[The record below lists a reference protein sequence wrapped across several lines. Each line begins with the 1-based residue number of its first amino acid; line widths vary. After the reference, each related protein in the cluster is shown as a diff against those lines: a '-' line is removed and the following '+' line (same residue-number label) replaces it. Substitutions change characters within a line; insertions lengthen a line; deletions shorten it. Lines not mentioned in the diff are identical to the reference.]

1 VARHTKA
8 ESGKLNDAKRVQSV
22 RVCVRQRWPDGAKE
36 RPQDATL
43 TDTHTHTWKAKAV
56 SFAFAAAKEICSA
69 NCSNILAL
77 PRTQAHAAPP
87 PPQAFITPLPLTSM
101 LSLFFSLVD
110 QTTIGGRGDSIVQ
123 MQRVVI

>member
-22 RVCVRQRWPDGAKE
+22 RVCVRQRGPDGAKE

-77 PRTQAHAAPP
+77 PRTQAHAVPP
-87 PPQAFITPLPLTSM
+87 PPQAFITPSP
-101 LSLFFSLVD
+101 
-110 QTTIGGRGDSIVQ
+110 
-123 MQRVVI
+123 